1 MKDLHLNGMSKRAH
15 ASWNTPHYW
24 IGGFETITPEGQH
37 METGFSVATT
47 FSKIKTVRDN
57 T

>member
-1 MKDLHLNGMSKRAH
+1 MSKRSH
-15 ASWNTPHYW
+15 AIWNTPHYLTS
-24 IGGFETITPEGQH
+24 GFETITPEGQH

-47 FSKIKTVRDN
+47 FSKIKNAKDN